1 MRDLDWRCA
10 VRAGVKASVGRWTIV
25 WVGTLSVL
33 ALTLAGCGAS
43 SVETVPVSG
52 TVTVDGEP
60 AESIMVNFQP
70 AEGTTG
76 PGSVGVT
83 SADGTYS
90 LETVGS
96 DSKPGAV
103 VGKHTVSLA
112 YKDPDEDST
121 VDYQPDPDEPPVMLP
136 PEAYDQSITFEVPA
150 EGTDSA
156 DFDLE
161 SLK

>member
-1 MRDLDWRCA
+1 MRDWDGGSA
-10 VRAGVKASVGRWTIV
+10 VRAGVKATAGSWTIA
-25 WVGTLSVL
+25 WVGTLCLL
-33 ALTLAGCGAS
+33 ALTLAGCGDSGAD
-43 SVETVPVSG
+43 TVPVSG

-60 AESIMVNFQP
+60 TENIMVNFQP

-76 PGSVGVT
+76 PGSVGIT

-103 VGKHTVSLA
+103 PGKHTVSLF
-112 YKDPDEDST
+112 YKDPNEDTS
-121 VDYQPDPDEPPVMLP
+121 VDYDPDPDEPPVVLP
-136 PEAYDQSITFEVPA
+136 PEAYNQSITFEVPP